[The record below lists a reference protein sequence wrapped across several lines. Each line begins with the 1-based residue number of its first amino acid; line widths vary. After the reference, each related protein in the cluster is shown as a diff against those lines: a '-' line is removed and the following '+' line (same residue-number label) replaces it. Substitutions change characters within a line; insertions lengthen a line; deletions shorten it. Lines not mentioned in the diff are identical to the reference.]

1 MKVANLVKFKT
12 NRSIIL

>member
-1 MKVANLVKFKT
+1 MLLE